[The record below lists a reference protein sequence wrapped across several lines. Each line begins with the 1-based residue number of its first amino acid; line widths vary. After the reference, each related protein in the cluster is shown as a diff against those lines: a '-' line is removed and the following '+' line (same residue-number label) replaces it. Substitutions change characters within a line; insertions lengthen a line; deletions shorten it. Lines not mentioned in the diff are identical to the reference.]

1 MTRQRLSKEER
12 KLQIQKAAKK
22 VLLKK
27 GYENT
32 TMENVIE
39 ETGMSTG
46 GVYHYYKSVFDI
58 FYDIMSEGLD
68 YGEHRNFEN
77 PEKDLNTFIDYQMAK
92 IFDDNEYKSLFAML
106 LKGIDY
112 NDDLREIYLKLNNKY
127 KEILCKN
134 FEGSSVPI
142 EILDDSFL
150 IFFVHSLIMG
160 NENLVSLG
168 SKEVFKENK
177 EIVKKMIVLYLSE
190 RYSSIKKNNFEEER
204 KWN

>member
-1 MTRQRLSKEER
+1 MRKRLSKEER

-22 VLLKK
+22 VLLEN

-32 TMENVIE
+32 TMENIIS
-39 ETGMSTG
+39 ETGMSIG

-58 FYDIMSEGLD
+58 FYDIMLEGLD
-68 YGEHRNFEN
+68 YGKHRNFEN
-77 PEKDLNTFIDYQMAK
+77 PEKDLNIFIDYQMAK

-112 NDDLREIYLKLNNKY
+112 NDELREMYLKLNDKY

-134 FEGSSVPI
+134 FERSSVPI

-160 NENLVSLG
+160 NESFVSLG

-190 RYSSIKKNNFEEER
+190 RYLSTKKNNFEEER
-204 KWN
+204 K